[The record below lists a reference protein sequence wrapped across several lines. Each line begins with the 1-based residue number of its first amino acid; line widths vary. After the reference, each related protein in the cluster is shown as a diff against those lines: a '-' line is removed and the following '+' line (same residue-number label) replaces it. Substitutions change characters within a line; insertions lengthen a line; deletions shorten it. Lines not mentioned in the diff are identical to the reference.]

1 MLNFLD
7 FLEGYEFIYAGIA
20 MLLVLIISLSLHEL
34 GHAYVA
40 YKQGDMTPKYQG
52 RVTLNPLAHIDPI
65 GFLCC
70 ALFGFGWAKPVE
82 INPLKFRNYKSGI
95 FKVSI
100 AGVTANL
107 ILSFIGCML
116 LHLTYRVG
124 IYANWFCHFLY
135 YFSMFLYYINLSL
148 FVFNLLP
155 IYPLDGFNCITA
167 YAKYENGYVRFMRKY
182 GYIILLLVVTIGD
195 TLLFTL
201 VNWVGVPMEL
211 FWGLVFGI

>member
-7 FLEGYEFIYAGIA
+7 IVEGYEFIYAGIA
-20 MLLVLIISLSLHEL
+20 MLLVLIISLSLHEF

-40 YKQGDMTPKYQG
+40 YKQGDITPKYQG

-107 ILSFIGCML
+107 ILSFLG
-116 LHLTYRVG
+116 
-124 IYANWFCHFLY
+124 
-135 YFSMFLYYINLSL
+135 
-148 FVFNLLP
+148 
-155 IYPLDGFNCITA
+155 
-167 YAKYENGYVRFMRKY
+167 
-182 GYIILLLVVTIGD
+182 
-195 TLLFTL
+195 
-201 VNWVGVPMEL
+201 
-211 FWGLVFGI
+211 